1 MLRLNQRKAGRSD
14 PASGPALSQYESRRI
29 ATEVSAS
36 PFSMPL
42 PAFDTAIPSFQPL
55 FPAFSSA
62 PAFPAE
68 EFAATASKSA
78 SSFYFLEDAG
88 TLSKPSVAQPPS
100 SVPDVRPSVAP
111 DLHLPRQQFDVGSVR
126 RDFPILQE
134 RVNGRP
140 LIWLDNA
147 ATTQKP
153 QSVIDRI
160 SYFYEHEN
168 SNIHRAEV

>member
-29 ATEVSAS
+29 ATEVPAS

-78 SSFYFLEDAG
+78 SSFYFLEEAG
-88 TLSKPSVAQPPS
+88 TLSK
-100 SVPDVRPSVAP
+100 PSVAP

-126 RDFPILQE
+126 RD
-134 RVNGRP
+134 
-140 LIWLDNA
+140 
-147 ATTQKP
+147 
-153 QSVIDRI
+153 
-160 SYFYEHEN
+160 
-168 SNIHRAEV
+168 